1 MYELCRTCRE
11 YMCPTWLMSYVSRG
25 LLYVFTY
32 VTHNSLLISHMNI
45 HVSDVTHELCV
56 ASSLIC
62 IHMRHNLLLIP
73 RMNIH
78 IRGLLY
84 VYSYV
89 KHDSCMCPT
98 WLMSRVLLN
107 VYSYVTHNS
116 LRISHMY
123 IHMWNMTHACVRH
136 DLCREFSWMYIHMWH
151 ITHYAYLIW
160 IYIYEVSYMY
170 IHMWH
175 ITHTC
180 VRRDSWVTCREFSY
194 TCIHTWHI
202 THYSYHV
209 WIYIYEVSYMYI
221 HMWDMTHAYIWGMR
235 VMSICMSHVL
245 YIFVRSYWCIHMSN
259 ELCVTRSL
267 ICIFIC
273 ETWLMDIYEEWVMSH
288 VS

>member
-116 LRISHMY
+116 LRISHMN
-123 IHMWNMTHACVRH
+123 IHIRGLLYVYSYVRH
-136 DLCREFSWMYIHMWH
+136 DSC
-151 ITHYAYLIW
+151 
-160 IYIYEVSYMY
+160 IY
-170 IHMWH
+170 
-175 ITHTC
+175 
-180 VRRDSWVTCREFSY
+180 
-194 TCIHTWHI
+194 
-202 THYSYHV
+202 
-209 WIYIYEVSYMYI
+209 
-221 HMWDMTHAYIWGMR
+221 MR
-235 VMSICMSHVL
+235 NESHVYMHESCL
-245 YIFVRSYWCIHMSN
+245 VYICK
-259 ELCVTRSL
+259 EL
-267 ICIFIC
+267 
-273 ETWLMDIYEEWVMSH
+273 LMYTYE
-288 VS
+288 